1 VAGLVAIL
9 VVAAWYLTW
18 STSEYQMTFL
28 MMGAPEGAFA
38 FLVFFGLIVV
48 MMVAMMLPAALPMI
62 VTFHGMTRLEAGRP
76 TRPADLRLTSL
87 FVVPYF
93 VVWGA
98 FGVSALVALVALGL
112 MGPMVGLVAFAPAAV
127 LVVAGAYE
135 ITRAK
140 EVCLTHCQSPMGFIA
155 RHWRS
160 GRGGAVRMGLNHAAY
175 CLGCCWLFMLV
186 LFVAGSMSLVW
197 MAGLSAIIFVEKV
210 STRQVALV
218 RGIGAILIALG
229 AVFGVQA
236 YLTM

>member
-1 VAGLVAIL
+1 
-9 VVAAWYLTW
+9 
-18 STSEYQMTFL
+18 
-28 MMGAPEGAFA
+28 
-38 FLVFFGLIVV
+38 
-48 MMVAMMLPAALPMI
+48 
-62 VTFHGMTRLEAGRP
+62 
-76 TRPADLRLTSL
+76 
-87 FVVPYF
+87 
-93 VVWGA
+93 
-98 FGVSALVALVALGL
+98 
-112 MGPMVGLVAFAPAAV
+112 
-127 LVVAGAYE
+127 
-135 ITRAK
+135 
-140 EVCLTHCQSPMGFIA
+140 MGFIA